1 MEVLIKNAQ
10 RLLALNRKAL
20 RRRLEAIG
28 KAIRS
33 EDDWVS
39 LVFTRDRT
47 MRTLNARY
55 RGEDETTNV
64 LAFSAPDS
72 PAALVREDGEEKAF
86 LGEVV
91 ISADEALRQ
100 AKAESVDCGI
110 LADRL
115 LVHGLL
121 HLKGYD
127 HDTKAASA
135 RMRKEEARVAGLFE
149 EAWLSPR
156 KSGKR

>member
-1 MEVLIKNAQ
+1 
-10 RLLALNRKAL
+10 
-20 RRRLEAIG
+20 
-28 KAIRS
+28 
-33 EDDWVS
+33 
-39 LVFTRDRT
+39 